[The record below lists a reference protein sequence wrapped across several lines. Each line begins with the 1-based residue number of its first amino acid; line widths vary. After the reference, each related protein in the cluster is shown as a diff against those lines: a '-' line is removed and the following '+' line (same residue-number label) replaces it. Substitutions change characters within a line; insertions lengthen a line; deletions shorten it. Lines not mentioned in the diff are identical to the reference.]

1 MHLSPLEIN
10 PLQLNP
16 IQIMKL
22 IRSNP
27 NTLTR
32 FSDFDDWF
40 RNPFAAMPSFGRFF
54 DSDAFASSEGRL
66 AVDVHE
72 DDEHYY
78 ARFEMPGLKKEDVK
92 VELRDGLLSVSG
104 EKKTK
109 TDEGESSYT
118 LSRSVSV
125 PDGVRQDA
133 IAAKLEDGI
142 LTVTLPKPED
152 RKPKTIA
159 VD

>member
-1 MHLSPLEIN
+1 
-10 PLQLNP
+10 
-16 IQIMKL
+16 MKL

-27 NTLTR
+27 SNLTR

-40 RNPFAAMPSFGRFF
+40 RNPFAAMPSLGRVF
-54 DSDAFASSEGRL
+54 DSDFFGGVSEGRL

-72 DDEHYY
+72 DDDHFY

-92 VELRDGLLSVSG
+92 VELHDGMLTVSG
-104 EKKTK
+104 EKKSK

-125 PDGVRQDA
+125 PDGVREDA

-142 LTVTLPKPED
+142 LTLTLPKPEN
-152 RKPKTIA
+152 RKPKVIS

>member
-1 MHLSPLEIN
+1 
-10 PLQLNP
+10 
-16 IQIMKL
+16 MKL

-54 DSDAFASSEGRL
+54 DSDAFAANEGRL

-78 ARFEMPGLKKEDVK
+78 ARLKKEDVK
-92 VELRDGLLSVSG
+92 VELHDGLLSVSG

-109 TDEGESSYT
+109 TDDGERSYT

-159 VD
+159 VE